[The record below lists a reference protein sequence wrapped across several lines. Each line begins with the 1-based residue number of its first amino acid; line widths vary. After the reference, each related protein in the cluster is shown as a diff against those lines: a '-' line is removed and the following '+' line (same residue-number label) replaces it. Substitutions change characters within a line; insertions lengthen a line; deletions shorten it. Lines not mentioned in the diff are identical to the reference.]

1 MGKRLKRQLQVR
13 ATASTHL
20 RTQVS
25 KVTGGQMGVGKGG
38 VHQYQ
43 EEQKDGTT
51 FKRYRQS
58 AAGTPLLRAGP
69 TYCWR
74 CGQAESRIK
83 SK

>member
-38 VHQYQ
+38 CISTRRNR
-43 EEQKDGTT
+43 KMG
-51 FKRYRQS
+51 
-58 AAGTPLLRAGP
+58 PLSNDTGSQQLGLR
-69 TYCWR
+69 C
-74 CGQAESRIK
+74 
-83 SK
+83 